1 LTLKSIDL
9 ETLRIT
15 HRKREQL
22 RTCPEARDTILDQ
35 LLEGIQT
42 RLSRLEN
49 TSHDHSLRENHSHA
63 FDITYGCTSEDVRN
77 QHDSVNTYIKVKDA
91 RDMIPEIDGTSRN
104 QVQNFLNASAMSE
117 INPADERSLLRA
129 ILCTKLTGKAMYDF
143 QTRNIRSFAQ
153 LKQEIEMCYLSKR
166 GTSHIQREFNT
177 IRQKP
182 GQSAREYGLRLDKLA
197 MELYQAMTEGKE
209 HSLEQRKAILD
220 TIQELALENFQPG
233 LRDDIQTI
241 V

>member
-63 FDITYGCTSEDVRN
+63 FDITYGRTSEDVRN
-77 QHDSVNTYIKVKDA
+77 QHDPVNLHKDK
-91 RDMIPEIDGTSRN
+91 
-104 QVQNFLNASAMSE
+104 
-117 INPADERSLLRA
+117 ERPRH
-129 ILCTKLTGKAMYDF
+129 DF
-143 QTRNIRSFAQ
+143 GN
-153 LKQEIEMCYLSKR
+153 
-166 GTSHIQREFNT
+166 
-177 IRQKP
+177 
-182 GQSAREYGLRLDKLA
+182 
-197 MELYQAMTEGKE
+197 
-209 HSLEQRKAILD
+209 
-220 TIQELALENFQPG
+220 
-233 LRDDIQTI
+233 
-241 V
+241 